1 MLRMFAEEMSV
12 GEENVDM
19 KKNILQYL
27 ESNAIQYPDKIIF
40 ASEDKSVSY
49 AEFTASAKKVGSYLL
64 KNSLHKANI
73 AVFVDKSV
81 SCLLAMMGVV
91 YAGSCYT
98 VIDVQSPMDRI
109 NTILDTFRPS
119 CILTDKK
126 NATKCSKINGV
137 LILTLEQMLAEDADV
152 ALLSM
157 ARRVQVDTDPLY
169 VLFTSGSTG
178 IPKGSVICHRSV
190 IDYAEII
197 CKTFNINEATVW
209 GSQTPFYFSMSILD
223 VFSTICAGAT
233 LYIIPKMYFSFP
245 VLLIEFL
252 NEKKINSI
260 YWVPTAINIV
270 ADFDTFSETI
280 PHHLTKVLFAGEVMP
295 VKQLNYWIDH
305 LPNVLF
311 ANLFGPTEITDT
323 CTYYI
328 VNRRYNNN
336 ESLPIGIPFDNCDV
350 LVLNEEH
357 QLVRAPEDGRG
368 ELYVRG
374 SFLGMGY
381 YNNPQKTAEAFVQNP
396 LNTAYPELLYK
407 TGDIVA
413 YHEYGELIYFGRK
426 DHQIKHLGHRI
437 ELGEIETAAS
447 SIEGVTR
454 ACCVYDDTQLRIVL
468 FYSGNAE
475 PGHILDRVK
484 TAVPKYMVPQEAR
497 KLNALPMNMNGK
509 IDRVKLAS
517 LLHEK
522 K

>member
-1 MLRMFAEEMSV
+1 MLAKETSDCK
-12 GEENVDM
+12 ENVDM

-27 ESNAIQYPDKIIF
+27 ECNAIQYPDKTIF
-40 ASEDKSVSY
+40 ASENTAVSY
-49 AEFTASAKKVGSYLL
+49 AEFTASAKKVGSSLL
-64 KNSLHKANI
+64 KKSLHKANI

-98 VIDVQSPMDRI
+98 VIDVQSPTDRI
-109 NTILDTFRPS
+109 NTILDTFHPS

-126 NATKCSKINGV
+126 NVTKCSKITG
-137 LILTLEQMLAEDADV
+137 IMTLTLEQMLEEEADE

-157 ARRVQVDTDPLY
+157 ARKVQVDTDPLY

-190 IDYAEII
+190 IDYAETI
-197 CKTFNINEATVW
+197 CKTFNIDETTVW

-260 YWVPTAINIV
+260 YWVPTAMNIV
-270 ADFDTFSETI
+270 ADFDTFSEAV
-280 PHHLTKVLFAGEVMP
+280 PNYLTKVLFAGEVMP
-295 VKQLNYWIDH
+295 VKQLNYWMDH
-305 LPNVLF
+305 LPKVLF

-328 VNRRYNNN
+328 VNRRFNNN

-350 LVLNEEH
+350 LVLNEDY
-357 QLVRAPEDGRG
+357 QLVRKPEDGRG
-368 ELYVRG
+368 ELFVRG

-381 YNNPQKTAEAFVQNP
+381 YNNSQKTAEAFVQNP

-413 YHEYGELIYFGRK
+413 YNEYGELIYFGRK

-437 ELGEIETAAS
+437 ELGEIETAVS

-454 ACCVYDDTQLRIVL
+454 ACCVYDNTQLRIVL

-475 PGHILDRVK
+475 PDNVLDRVK
-484 TAVPKYMVPQEAR
+484 TAVPKYMVPQEAI

-509 IDRVKLAS
+509 IDRVKLVGF
-517 LLHEK
+517 LHENK
-522 K
+522 